1 MSVKYIGLDV
11 HQATTVAAVVDGRGK
26 LVMESIVETKASTL
40 LEFLH
45 GLRGEL
51 HVTLE
56 EGTWAAWLH
65 DVLQPHVQ
73 QLIICDPRKNKYLQ
87 QGSQNDKIESRKLA
101 QLLRAGLLS
110 PVYHGESGLR
120 TLQEFTRSYLTL
132 TQDLTRVMNRIKA
145 VYRGRGIPCA
155 TQKVFNPHHRD
166 EWLKKLREPGLRRRA
181 ERLYQQLDQLQPLRQ
196 QARREMLQESRRH
209 AANRWLNEIPYVGS
223 IRAAQLIALVQ
234 TPQRFRTKRQLWAYS
249 GLAVRVQ
256 SSADYR
262 FAQGQLQRNRNADTV
277 RGLNNNRNPQLKY
290 LFKSIALSASVRPG
304 PLHDFYEKLLHKGM
318 KPAMAQLTLAR
329 KIAAITLT
337 IWKRGER
344 FDPKRLNSQVA

>member
-1 MSVKYIGLDV
+1 
-11 HQATTVAAVVDGRGK
+11 
-26 LVMESIVETKASTL
+26 
-40 LEFLH
+40 
-45 GLRGEL
+45 
-51 HVTLE
+51 
-56 EGTWAAWLH
+56 
-65 DVLQPHVQ
+65 
-73 QLIICDPRKNKYLQ
+73 
-87 QGSQNDKIESRKLA
+87 
-101 QLLRAGLLS
+101 
-110 PVYHGESGLR
+110 
-120 TLQEFTRSYLTL
+120 
-132 TQDLTRVMNRIKA
+132 
-145 VYRGRGIPCA
+145 
-155 TQKVFNPHHRD
+155 
-166 EWLKKLREPGLRRRA
+166 
-181 ERLYQQLDQLQPLRQ
+181 
-196 QARREMLQESRRH
+196 MLQESRRH

-344 FDPKRLNSQVA
+344 FDPKKLNSQVA